1 MDDIFD
7 VELETAE
14 FQPYEEEIQTAEIE
28 SAETIPA
35 ELITGDVKN
44 ENSNR
49 ISACQH

>member
-14 FQPYEEEIQTAEIE
+14 FQPYEEEIQTAE
-28 SAETIPA
+28 
-35 ELITGDVKN
+35 LITGDVKN

-49 ISACQH
+49 ISACKC

>member
-14 FQPYEEEIQTAEIE
+14 FQPYEEIQTAEIE
-28 SAETIPA
+28 SA